1 MLHRHLFGGVDL
13 LYTGYGILDPAFQT
27 VGAFYRLIRFR
38 TAQAGTEQCSHTV
51 TDQSDF
57 MRSIR
62 RLMIFHPKHSLVRGI
77 TSCRSLSFHKL
88 KTKQAVLTLSRKEK
102 RKQKHRFFVGV
113 NEKPPI

>member
-1 MLHRHLFGGVDL
+1 MSHWHLFGSVDL
-13 LYTGYGILDPAFQT
+13 LYTGQGILDPAFQT
-27 VGAFYRLIRFR
+27 VGAFNRRIQFR
-38 TAQAGTEQCSHTV
+38 TAQAETEQCSHTV
-51 TDQSDF
+51 ADQSDF

-62 RLMIFHPKHSLVRGI
+62 RLMIFHPKYSLVKRRI
-77 TSCRSLSFHKL
+77 SCRSFSFHKL